1 MRIGNRRAVLS
12 SILYSLFSILAAM
25 ALSIGIVGLPNVG
38 KSTLFSVLTR
48 KAVDVSN
55 YPFTTIDPNVGVVSV
70 PDSRLATLAALEH
83 SARVVPAT
91 VKFVDIAGLVKGAN
105 RGEGLGNQFL
115 AQIREVDAIV
125 EVVRAFT
132 APEIA
137 HVEGVPD
144 PLRDYDIVDAELA
157 LKDLEGIEKRL
168 EQTEKEAR
176 AGAKSAQE
184 SAHAL
189 AALRDALRE
198 GTPARVK
205 LAELRGER
213 EREVCEREARDLA
226 LLTAKPLLVLVNA
239 TIQKEW
245 MRAAGEFQKRRIP
258 AVVINLR
265 EEQEA
270 AGFVSRER
278 QELGLGEFP
287 LDRLIRKAFTM
298 LGLVTF
304 FTTGSD
310 ETRAWTIPV
319 GTFLPQAAGAIHSDF
334 EQQFIRGDVIGWNSL
349 AEAGGWGHARAK
361 GLLRSEGKGYVV
373 REGDVIEVKHGA

>member
-1 MRIGNRRAVLS
+1 
-12 SILYSLFSILAAM
+12 M

-349 AEAGGWGHARAK
+349 AEAGGWGHARGK
-361 GLLRSEGKGYVV
+361 GLLRSEGKSYVV

>member
-1 MRIGNRRAVLS
+1 
-12 SILYSLFSILAAM
+12 M

-48 KAVDVSN
+48 IVVDVSN

-83 SARVVPAT
+83 SARAVPAT
-91 VKFVDIAGLVKGAN
+91 VKFVDIAGLVRGAN

-115 AQIREVDAIV
+115 AQIREVDAVV

-132 APEIA
+132 APEIV

-144 PLRDYDIVDAELA
+144 PLRDYDIVSAELA
-157 LKDLEGIEKRL
+157 LKDLESVEKRL
-168 EQTEKEAR
+168 ERAEKEAR
-176 AGAKSAQE
+176 AGAKGAQE
-184 SAHAL
+184 SVHAL
-189 AALRDALRE
+189 AVLRGALRE
-198 GTPARVK
+198 GVPVRRK
-205 LAELRGER
+205 LAELQGRNER
-213 EREVCEREARDLA
+213 EACEREARNLA

-239 TIQKEW
+239 TVREEG
-245 MRAAGEFQKRRIP
+245 MRVAEEFQKRRIP

-310 ETRAWTIPV
+310 ETRAWTIPA
-319 GTFLPQAAGAIHSDF
+319 GTLLPQAAGVIHSDF
-334 EQQFIRGDVIGWNSL
+334 EQQFIRGDVISWNAL
-349 AEAGGWGHARAK
+349 VEAGGWGHARAK
-361 GLLRSEGKGYVV
+361 GVLRSEGKGYIV
-373 REGDVIEVKHGA
+373 REGDVVEIKHGA

>member
-55 YPFTTIDPNVGVVSV
+55 YPFTTINPNVGVVSV
-70 PDSRLATLAALEH
+70 PDPRLATLAALEH

-349 AEAGGWGHARAK
+349 AEAGGWGHARGK
-361 GLLRSEGKGYVV
+361 GLLRSEGKSYVV

>member
-349 AEAGGWGHARAK
+349 AEAGGWGHARGK
-361 GLLRSEGKGYVV
+361 GLLRSEGKSYVV